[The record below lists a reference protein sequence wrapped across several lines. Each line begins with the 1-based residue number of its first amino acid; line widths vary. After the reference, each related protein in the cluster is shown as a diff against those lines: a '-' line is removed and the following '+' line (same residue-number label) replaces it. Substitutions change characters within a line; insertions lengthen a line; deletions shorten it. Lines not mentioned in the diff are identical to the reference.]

1 MSDATAPP
9 SPPRGRRWLR
19 LLPIA
24 VIAALFVAL
33 IASGELKQLSLASLA
48 EHRAALLQF
57 VRAHPYA
64 SLAAYLGV
72 YVLVIAACA
81 PGPAVLSI
89 AGGFLFGPLLGGAM
103 ALASMVIGAVIVFV
117 ACRTAFGDWAA
128 HRAGAVVARIEA
140 GFSRDAFAYLLALRL
155 MPVAPLFAVNLA
167 AGLARV
173 RLQTFV
179 VATLLGAAPSAFI
192 FATLG
197 AGLGGMFRRH
207 ARLGANMLLQPQIA
221 GPLMA
226 LAALSLAA
234 PAWRVWRTHRAK
246 AATPGSGSASGPRS
260 GPGSDRGS
268 VAGDGGL

>member
-1 MSDATAPP
+1 MSDAPAPT
-9 SPPRGRRWLR
+9 SPPPDRRWLR

-72 YVLVIAACA
+72 YILVIVACA
-81 PGPAVLSI
+81 PGPAVLSM
-89 AGGFLFGPLLGGAM
+89 AGGFLFGPVLGGAM
-103 ALASMVIGAVIVFV
+103 ALASMGIGAVMVFM

-155 MPVAPLFAVNLA
+155 MPVAPFFAVNLA
-167 AGLARV
+167 AGLARI
-173 RLQTFV
+173 RLATFV
-179 VATLLGAAPSAFI
+179 MATLVGAAPSAFI

-197 AGLGGMFRRH
+197 HGLGAMFRRH
-207 ARLGANMLLQPQIA
+207 AHLGANLLLQPQIA

-226 LAALSLAA
+226 LTGLSLAA
-234 PAWRVWRTHRAK
+234 PAWRVWRSRRAK
-246 AATPGSGSASGPRS
+246 ATAP
-260 GPGSDRGS
+260 GS